1 MMVTCLAVLDFAS
14 TCIFLKLNANNRIYE
29 SGPLANWALLNGGL
43 IGLLVVDIFAVIT
56 ISAMAIG
63 ARYIFT
69 KLGFEG
75 YGRAAFVLM
84 LIPYGIVAVIAIFNN
99 IVITVL

>member
-1 MMVTCLAVLDFAS
+1 MIITCLAV
-14 TCIFLKLNANNRIYE
+14 
-29 SGPLANWALLNGGL
+29 LNGGL
-43 IGLLVVDIFAVIT
+43 IGLFVVDIFAVIT

-69 KLGFEG
+69 KLGFGG

-84 LIPYGIVAVIAIFNN
+84 LIPYGIVAIIAIFNN
-99 IVITVL
+99 IVITLL